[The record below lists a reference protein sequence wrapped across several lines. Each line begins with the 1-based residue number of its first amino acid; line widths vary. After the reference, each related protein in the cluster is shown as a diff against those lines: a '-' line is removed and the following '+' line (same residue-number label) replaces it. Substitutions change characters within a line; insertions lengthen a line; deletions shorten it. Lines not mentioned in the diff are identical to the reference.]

1 MKIAATILLPGFL
14 LTVVLF
20 SACTGNPAD
29 NSNGV
34 LSNQTAN
41 QNSNAGENANLTK
54 DNAEILH
61 TIIKLPY
68 EPEETVWR
76 EVAANNRNAATE
88 NSSTNNKKL
97 TAVLRFSP
105 EDAAKATSQAETY
118 KPPVPAQIQT
128 EDWFPAELI
137 AQSELSGDETL
148 KGVSYAA
155 NDFIQSPYTDGQIIR
170 IENSNYFI
178 LELSAK

>member
-1 MKIAATILLPGFL
+1 MKIATTILLLGFL
-14 LTVVLF
+14 FTVEFLT
-20 SACTGNPAD
+20 ACTSNPAD

-34 LSNQTAN
+34 SSNQTLN
-41 QNSNAGENANLTK
+41 QNSNSGENANLTK
-54 DNAEILH
+54 DNAEILQ
-61 TIIKLPY
+61 TIIKLPF

-76 EVAANNRNAATE
+76 EVPAKIQNPEAV
-88 NSSTNNKKL
+88 NSPTNNKKL
-97 TAVLRFSP
+97 IAVLRFSP
-105 EDAAKATSQAETY
+105 EDAGKTASQAETY

-128 EDWFPAELI
+128 EDWFPPELV

-148 KGVSYAA
+148 KGTSYAV
-155 NDFIQSPYTDGQIIR
+155 NDFIQPPYTDGQIVR